1 MKSMHKNEITLKYD
15 LHTHTTCSD
24 GVLSPTELVFRADNK
39 QVDVLAITDHDSL
52 AAFAIAQEEIK
63 LRSLKVRLASG
74 VEISTRWHG
83 FEIHVVGLCIDTQN
97 ETLNVS
103 LQKQQQQ
110 REGRAERIAQKL
122 EKKGISGT
130 LELAKR
136 HASNGVI
143 SRTHFAKA
151 LMELGAVNTFDQAFK
166 KYLGK
171 GKGAYVTP
179 EWMSVSDAVELIRA
193 AGGISVI
200 AHPVRYDMSNKW
212 LRKLVAEFA
221 SVGGDALEVGL
232 TQMSPDQ
239 RRFISDIAK
248 EHSLYSSLG
257 SDFHAPTRWT
267 ELGRGL
273 HLSENCIPVWQHP
286 CWRLA

>member
-1 MKSMHKNEITLKYD
+1 MNSMHKNEIALKYD

-52 AAFAIAQEEIK
+52 AALAIAQEEIK
-63 LRSLKVRLASG
+63 LRNLKVRLASG

-97 ETLNVS
+97 KTLNVS

-136 HASNGVI
+136 HANNGVI

-151 LMELGAVNTFDQAFK
+151 LMELGAVNSFDQAFK

-267 ELGRGL
+267 ELGRGIY
-273 HLSENCIPVWQHP
+273 LSENCIPVWQHP
-286 CWRLA
+286 SWRLA